1 MRLKLR
7 THGTMKRHL
16 LAVLTGIALLAA
28 QAPALAGNLIED
40 IVQRGKI
47 RVGMSSF
54 TPWAMRS
61 KEGGFIGFEIDVA
74 QKVAD
79 DMGVELELVPTSWD
93 GIIPALIAEKF
104 DVIIGGMSI
113 TPQRNLKVNFSIP
126 YANSGM
132 DFVANKDTAPGHS
145 EFEDFNRPDYV
156 VSIRRGTSA
165 LEIVRRHM
173 PKAQIRQF
181 DDERTAL
188 QEAINGNAHG
198 FATSAPVPAFAAVDH
213 PDKLYLP
220 FDRHLD
226 TSSEG
231 FGLRK
236 GDADAL
242 NFFNNWIMVQRQ
254 KGWLQERHDY
264 WFRGKDWADRV
275 DEG

>member
-1 MRLKLR
+1 
-7 THGTMKRHL
+7 MKRSL
-16 LAVLTGIALLAA
+16 LSFLACAALFAA
-28 QAPALAGNLIED
+28 PAPALAESLVEE

-47 RVGMSSF
+47 KVGMSSF
-54 TPWAMRS
+54 TPWAMRN

-74 QKVAD
+74 RRLAD
-79 DMGVELELVPTSWD
+79 DMGVDLELVPTSWD
-93 GIIPALIAEKF
+93 GIIPALLAEKF

-132 DFVANKDTAPGHS
+132 DFVANRDIAPGHS

-156 VSIRRGTSA
+156 ISIRRGTSA
-165 LEIVRRHM
+165 LEIVRQHM
-173 PKAQIRQF
+173 PKAQVRQF

-188 QEAINGNAHG
+188 QETINGNAHG
-198 FATSAPVPAFAAVDH
+198 FATSAPVPAFAVVDH

-236 GDADAL
+236 GDPDAI
-242 NFFNNWIMVQRQ
+242 NFFNNWILVQTQ
-254 KGWLQERHDY
+254 KGWLRQRHDY
-264 WFRGKDWADRV
+264 WFRSKDWADMV
-275 DEG
+275 DGG